1 MDGPCT
7 DPGGTSMYVQRS
19 PVASVT
25 PLPVPSMKAVVARPN
40 TGFAEVF
47 DLASERERRLPPPRE
62 VLDAVDEAARVYAVL
77 DAAGMQVRFDLSAT
91 GVGAQLRDRSGGLVR
106 PLTLHDVM
114 DPSLLLPPDA
124 AA

>member
-1 MDGPCT
+1 
-7 DPGGTSMYVQRS
+7 MYVQRS

-25 PLPVPSMKAVVARPN
+25 PLPVPPIKALVAQPN

-47 DLASERERRLPPPRE
+47 DLAAERERRSSTPPQE
-62 VLDAVDEAARVYAVL
+62 VLDAVREAARVYEVL

-91 GVGAQLRDRSGGLVR
+91 GVAAQLRDHSGAVVR
-106 PLTLHDVM
+106 PLSLNDVM
-114 DPSLLLPPDA
+114 DPSSLLPPDA